1 MTGKSNHG
9 THHLDTYHGHGHQK
23 HSHSQLIDGNSPL
36 VRDSANT
43 QGSEIMY
50 KIQILAR
57 SEDKVRKR
65 VAIPKGV
72 KVEIVNSFT
81 DYNSDD
87 EDQVGPA
94 DDETERKRLVPQ
106 ISPKFPEPPQSTQ
119 TTSKQMA
126 LTREGV

>member
-1 MTGKSNHG
+1 
-9 THHLDTYHGHGHQK
+9 
-23 HSHSQLIDGNSPL
+23 
-36 VRDSANT
+36 
-43 QGSEIMY
+43 MY